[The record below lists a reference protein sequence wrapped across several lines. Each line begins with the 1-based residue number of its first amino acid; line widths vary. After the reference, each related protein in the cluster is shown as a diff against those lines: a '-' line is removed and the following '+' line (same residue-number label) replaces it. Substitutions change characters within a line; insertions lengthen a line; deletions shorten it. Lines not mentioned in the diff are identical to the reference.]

1 VRTLLGQIVGVL
13 LMLSSAA
20 HSLLG
25 WPQLEMQLDAAGVAA
40 DLQTGLRI
48 GWHFGGAAM
57 LAFGFIVLT
66 VFTDRRRGGK
76 APLWAPQVISALYVA
91 FGGWALTV
99 SRGDLFFL
107 IFVIPG
113 LLLAVASFARRSS

>member
-1 VRTLLGQIVGVL
+1 MRVLLGQIVGVF

-25 WPQLEMQLDAAGVAA
+25 WRQLQMQLNAAGVAP

-48 GWHFGGAAM
+48 GWQFGGAAM

-66 VFTDRRRGGK
+66 VFTARRRGTK
-76 APLWAPQVISALYVA
+76 APLWAPQVISVLYVA
-91 FGGWALTV
+91 FGGWALSV

-113 LLLAVASFARRSS
+113 LLLAIASFARHTS